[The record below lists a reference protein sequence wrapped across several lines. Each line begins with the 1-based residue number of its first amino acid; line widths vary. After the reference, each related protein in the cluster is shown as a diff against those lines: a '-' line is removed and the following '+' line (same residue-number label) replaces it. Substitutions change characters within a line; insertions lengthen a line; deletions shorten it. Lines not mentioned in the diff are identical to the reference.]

1 MRIGEMTDA
10 RRSMKQVQLK
20 DVQENFGQIFEDVL
34 MSGDPVKILKETG
47 HAVLV
52 SDEVWRGM
60 METLNLVPI
69 PGVRETIRS
78 GMREPIANTTT
89 GLDW

>member
-1 MRIGEMTDA
+1 
-10 RRSMKQVQLK
+10 
-20 DVQENFGQIFEDVL
+20 
-34 MSGDPVKILKETG
+34 
-47 HAVLV
+47 
-52 SDEVWRGM
+52 M